1 LREQT
6 DVDQGGSRHPPH
18 RGRIYREISILAAVI
33 FTVQL
38 MLVASAQADT
48 RIALVIGNSAYKNV
62 AQLPNPV
69 HDAQD
74 TAAAL
79 QRMGFTVTETEDV
92 DFIGFR
98 NRRSQW

>member
-6 DVDQGGSRHPPH
+6 DVDQGVFSP
-18 RGRIYREISILAAVI
+18 SAASWADLSGNLDLCRCD